1 MHSMSQTATELL
13 ADLLSLLSDE
23 DLIRLRHRARKRGE
37 LAVAEILNQ
46 MFYEREHEHVHSEQ
60 PAEPR

>member
-1 MHSMSQTATELL
+1 MQHNMSQTAEELL

-37 LAVAEILNQ
+37 MGVAEMLNQ
-46 MFYEREHEHVHSEQ
+46 MFYEREHERAH
-60 PAEPR
+60 PEPQQA